1 MAEKYRLK
9 GKVWLWPGET
19 AAWHFV
25 HVEKKLAARLKEKY
39 GRRNAWS
46 SVRVNVKVG
55 KTRWGTSIFWDTR
68 SGTYLLPLK
77 AQVRRAEGIVAD
89 DDISFVLAVE

>member
-1 MAEKYRLK
+1 MAKKYRLK

-25 HVEKKLAARLKEKY
+25 HIEKNIAGQLKEKY

-46 SVRVNVKVG
+46 SVRVKVG
-55 KTRWGTSIFWDTR
+55 IGKTKWHTSIFWDTR

-77 AQVRRAEGIVAD
+77 AQVRRTEGVAAD
-89 DDISFVLAVE
+89 DDITYNLEIQ